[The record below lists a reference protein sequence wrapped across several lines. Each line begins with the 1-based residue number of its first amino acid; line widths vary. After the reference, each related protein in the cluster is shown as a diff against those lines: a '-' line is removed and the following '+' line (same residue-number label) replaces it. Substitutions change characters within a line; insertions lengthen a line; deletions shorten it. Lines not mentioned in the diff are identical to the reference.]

1 MKKKL
6 FKSLLLSCTLALT
19 VPTLAFAGNWKQDFN
34 GWWYQ
39 HENGNYPVNSWMNQN
54 GTWYHFNEAGY
65 MQTGWIFDQG
75 TWYYLKPSGAMA
87 SDEWIGNYYL
97 NACGAMAVNI
107 MLVPMVH
114 GSPDT
119 VKVNGFWIPTVGGIA
134 MLTEATLPATGKI
147 YTEHGTILTQ
157 PVIS

>member
-54 GTWYHFNEAGY
+54 GIIS
-65 MQTGWIFDQG
+65 M
-75 TWYYLKPSGAMA
+75 K
-87 SDEWIGNYYL
+87 
-97 NACGAMAVNI
+97 
-107 MLVPMVH
+107 
-114 GSPDT
+114 
-119 VKVNGFWIPTVGGIA
+119 
-134 MLTEATLPATGKI
+134 PATCRLDGFSIK
-147 YTEHGTILTQ
+147 EPGTT
-157 PVIS
+157 